1 MVQSTNKLR
10 KYHTQ
15 GFGWILNESAPME
28 DAISERKMLV
38 KWSSKAPIICF
49 ETSKAQTWKGR
60 RGCSCCR
67 FRRRAR
73 RASDARAILYE
84 DGKWTH

>member
-28 DAISERKMLV
+28 DAMSERKMLV

-49 ETSKAQTWKGR
+49 ETSKALG
-60 RGCSCCR
+60 
-67 FRRRAR
+67 
-73 RASDARAILYE
+73 
-84 DGKWTH
+84 